1 LITVYNTGKSGII
14 EYLEKGEKSDRVN
27 EDGEV
32 ITRDMLDERLT
43 IDGDIRST
51 QYILQNMKDRHQ
63 NYYHIT
69 SSFYE
74 DDISIEELKEIVQKQ
89 KEFYSYGMN
98 VLELNFYTEIHIPK
112 DDAKYQYKELRDGK
126 EIVKLM
132 SEDEAKEFKE
142 KNPHLAGHIE
152 KRKIHFHTVI
162 PKENLLTKTEFKLTE
177 DGRYD
182 KKTGRWN
189 SQDIKYLDALQE
201 RINIEYGLSSPND
214 EEHQKGLTRA
224 EYKKMQLDKKENVF
238 NQTKWESMTTFQ
250 IENLTGIEVK
260 KALSNHVN
268 ALIKRGDIL
277 SYDDLIENLKNNESI
292 VSVEYKKR
300 KSGEVT
306 IIKLKGHINSKNNQ
320 LTNYNFKALG
330 FKKSDYENL
339 EVDYSLEG
347 RTIKGKNFKDYT
359 ILQEEGLKKF
369 KEQRNKR
376 YDFARENALKIDLI
390 EKALKDKF
398 ELRTITNT
406 NEENIISDLNQG
418 KAVFLTG
425 GAGVGKS
432 FTTNN
437 IIKHFENR
445 GLTVAKLGSTGI
457 ASTNINGQTLHSFL
471 EIGIK
476 KDIKALQQFDKNNQE
491 RINKLN
497 EKLKNTDLIVIDEIS
512 MVSDKQ
518 MEMINYRLKNANY
531 QGKLMVV
538 GDFNQL
544 PPVSKDE
551 KVGYAFESKAW
562 KDLKTQTHELTVIKR
577 SDNKEF
583 SQTLNRLRYGYISK
597 EDNQMFLNM
606 QNNKI
611 DESKATYI
619 YSTNKAV
626 QNHNKQK
633 LDALKGKYESYDTSF
648 KSEHNLTDVQK
659 DKLLDE
665 TPLYKNLEI
674 KKNTPI
680 LITAN
685 DKNLG
690 VANGDR
696 GVYLGLNENNQM
708 IIKLDRT
715 NKVINID
722 KKEFNIEIEQ
732 DDKLI
737 NATIKNYPIR
747 PAYAITTHK
756 SQGMSIDHLA
766 IDPNRQFEK
775 NQFYVAV
782 SRAKDPSKLKIL
794 PLDKKY
800 KNNFQNVVK
809 QDNKVLDFYHPTL
822 RSKELKQFDKE
833 VSKRQDLKKE
843 IYFKNLKMKK
853 EQIKEKVIKRSNSS
867 VLKKP
872 RVSIFAKNKQLRQL
886 KKYTRNKVQ
895 ELRANFKKMKEK
907 YNPIEKLNKIVKYQ
921 QEEKNTNKKQAEQ
934 NIKQKQLQKTKG

>member
-1 LITVYNTGKSGII
+1 MVSTITTGKSGGI
-14 EYLEKGEKSDRVN
+14 EYLETGEDKNRLLSN
-27 EDGEV
+27 GEE
-32 ITRDMLDERLT
+32 ITRDMLDNRVTLQ
-43 IDGDIRST
+43 GDIRATKS
-51 QYILQNMKDRHQ
+51 LQDSMKNDNYSQ
-63 NYYHIT
+63 DYYHIT
-69 SSFYE
+69 QSFKE
-74 DDISIEELKEIVQKQ
+74 NISIEEMKQIV
-89 KEFYSYGMN
+89 EESEAFYLAGYDKSEYN
-98 VLELNFYTEIHIPK
+98 TYTEYHIPK
-112 DDAKYQYKELRDGK
+112 DNAKYKLLTAIDGDKKYYEL
-126 EIVKLM
+126 L
-132 SEDEAKEFKE
+132 SESEAKEFLE
-142 KNPHLAGHIE
+142 KNPQHKDKLE
-152 KRKIHFHTVI
+152 KRYPHTHTIILRKNFLTNTQLKITEKDERKAINSFQEYINIKYGVESPKDNKRDLTNKQFKNNKFIDEKDNFMDENKKLVAEDFKDLTNAKTKKLI
-162 PKENLLTKTEFKLTE
+162 TNDIVTQISKENISTYEDMTNYLKNQDYITYFEPFKNEKNEYLKIKIEGQKKVVNLRADIFRKDFYENKEVNFDEKVRTI
-177 DGRYD
+177 DGKFISD
-182 KKTGRWN
+182 
-189 SQDIKYLDALQE
+189 
-201 RINIEYGLSSPND
+201 
-214 EEHQKGLTRA
+214 
-224 EYKKMQLDKKENVF
+224 YKKDVEAYKARRVKE
-238 NQTKWESMTTFQ
+238 
-250 IENLTGIEVK
+250 
-260 KALSNHVN
+260 
-268 ALIKRGDIL
+268 
-277 SYDDLIENLKNNESI
+277 
-292 VSVEYKKR
+292 VS
-300 KSGEVT
+300 
-306 IIKLKGHINSKNNQ
+306 
-320 LTNYNFKALG
+320 
-330 FKKSDYENL
+330 
-339 EVDYSLEG
+339 
-347 RTIKGKNFKDYT
+347 
-359 ILQEEGLKKF
+359 
-369 KEQRNKR
+369 KR
-376 YDFARENALKIDLI
+376 YDTARAKALKTDLI

-398 ELRTITNT
+398 ESRTITNT
-406 NEENIISDLNQG
+406 NEENIINDLNQG

-445 GLTVAKLGSTGI
+445 GLSVAKLGSTGI

-583 SQTLNRLRYGYISK
+583 SKTLNRLRYGYISK

-633 LDALKGKYESYDTSF
+633 LNALKGKYESYDTSF

-674 KKNTPI
+674 KKNAPI

-722 KKEFNIEIEQ
+722 KKEFNAEIEQ

-756 SQGMSIDHLA
+756 SQGMSINHLA

>member
-1 LITVYNTGKSGII
+1 MVSTITTGKSGGI
-14 EYLEKGEKSDRVN
+14 EYLETGEDKNRLLSN
-27 EDGEV
+27 GEV
-32 ITRDMLDERLT
+32 ITRDMLDTRVTLQ
-43 IDGDIRST
+43 GDIRATKS
-51 QYILQNMKDRHQ
+51 LQDSMKNDNYSQ
-63 NYYHIT
+63 DYYHIT
-69 SSFYE
+69 QSFKE
-74 DDISIEELKEIVQKQ
+74 NISIEEMKQIV
-89 KEFYSYGMN
+89 EESESFYLAGYDKSEYN
-98 VLELNFYTEIHIPK
+98 IYTEYHIPK
-112 DDAKYQYKELRDGK
+112 ENAKYKLLTATDGDKKYYEL
-126 EIVKLM
+126 L
-132 SEDEAKEFKE
+132 SESEAKEFLE
-142 KNPHLAGHIE
+142 KNPQHKDKLE
-152 KRKIHFHTVI
+152 KRYAHTHTIILRKNFLTNTQLKITEKDERKAINSFQEYINIKYGVESPKDNKRDLTNKQFKNDKFIDEKDNFIDENKKLVAEDFKDLTNAKTKKLI
-162 PKENLLTKTEFKLTE
+162 TNDIVTQISKENISTYENMTNYLKNQDYITYFEPFKNEKNEYLKIKIE
-177 DGRYD
+177 GQKKVVNLRADIFRKDFYENKEVNFDEKVRSIDGKFISD
-182 KKTGRWN
+182 
-189 SQDIKYLDALQE
+189 
-201 RINIEYGLSSPND
+201 
-214 EEHQKGLTRA
+214 
-224 EYKKMQLDKKENVF
+224 YKKDIEAYKNRRVKE
-238 NQTKWESMTTFQ
+238 
-250 IENLTGIEVK
+250 
-260 KALSNHVN
+260 
-268 ALIKRGDIL
+268 
-277 SYDDLIENLKNNESI
+277 
-292 VSVEYKKR
+292 VS
-300 KSGEVT
+300 
-306 IIKLKGHINSKNNQ
+306 
-320 LTNYNFKALG
+320 
-330 FKKSDYENL
+330 
-339 EVDYSLEG
+339 
-347 RTIKGKNFKDYT
+347 
-359 ILQEEGLKKF
+359 
-369 KEQRNKR
+369 KR
-376 YDFARENALKIDLI
+376 YDTARAKALKTDLI

-398 ELRTITNT
+398 ESRTITNT
-406 NEENIISDLNQG
+406 NEENIINDLNQG

-445 GLTVAKLGSTGI
+445 GLSVAKLGSTGI

-476 KDIKALQQFDKNNQE
+476 KDIKELQQFDKNNQE

-633 LDALKGKYESYDTSF
+633 LDALKGKYESYETSF

-674 KKNTPI
+674 KKNAPI

-722 KKEFNIEIEQ
+722 KKEFNAEIEQ

-921 QEEKNTNKKQAEQ
+921 QEDKNTNKKQAEQ

>member
-1 LITVYNTGKSGII
+1 MVSTITTGKSGGI
-14 EYLEKGEKSDRVN
+14 EYLETGEDKNRLLSN
-27 EDGEV
+27 GEV
-32 ITRDMLDERLT
+32 ITRDMLDTRVTLQ
-43 IDGDIRST
+43 GDIRATKS
-51 QYILQNMKDRHQ
+51 LQDSMKNDNYSQ
-63 NYYHIT
+63 DYYHIT
-69 SSFYE
+69 QSFKE
-74 DDISIEELKEIVQKQ
+74 NISIEEMKQIV
-89 KEFYSYGMN
+89 EESESFYLAGYDKSEYN
-98 VLELNFYTEIHIPK
+98 IYTEYHIPK
-112 DDAKYQYKELRDGK
+112 ENAKYKLLTATDGDKKYYEL
-126 EIVKLM
+126 L
-132 SEDEAKEFKE
+132 SESEAKEFLE
-142 KNPHLAGHIE
+142 KNPQHKDKLE
-152 KRKIHFHTVI
+152 KRYAHTHTIILRKNFLTNTQLKITEKDERRAINSFQEYINIKYGVESPKDNKRDLTNKQFKNDKFIDEKDNFIDENKKLVAEDFKDLTNAKTKKLI
-162 PKENLLTKTEFKLTE
+162 TNDIVTQISKENISTYEDMTNYLKNQDYITYFEPFKNEKNEYLKIKIEGQKKVVNLRADIFRKDFYENKEVNFDEKVRTI
-177 DGRYD
+177 DGKFISD
-182 KKTGRWN
+182 
-189 SQDIKYLDALQE
+189 
-201 RINIEYGLSSPND
+201 
-214 EEHQKGLTRA
+214 
-224 EYKKMQLDKKENVF
+224 YKKDVEAYKARRVKE
-238 NQTKWESMTTFQ
+238 
-250 IENLTGIEVK
+250 
-260 KALSNHVN
+260 
-268 ALIKRGDIL
+268 
-277 SYDDLIENLKNNESI
+277 
-292 VSVEYKKR
+292 VS
-300 KSGEVT
+300 
-306 IIKLKGHINSKNNQ
+306 
-320 LTNYNFKALG
+320 
-330 FKKSDYENL
+330 
-339 EVDYSLEG
+339 
-347 RTIKGKNFKDYT
+347 
-359 ILQEEGLKKF
+359 
-369 KEQRNKR
+369 KR
-376 YDFARENALKIDLI
+376 YDTARAKALKTDLI

-398 ELRTITNT
+398 ESRTITNT
-406 NEENIISDLNQG
+406 NEENIINDLNQG

-445 GLTVAKLGSTGI
+445 GLSVAKLGSTGI

-476 KDIKALQQFDKNNQE
+476 KDIKELLQFDKNNQE

-518 MEMINYRLKNANY
+518 MVMINYRLKNANY

-544 PPVSKDE
+544 PPVSKNE

-633 LDALKGKYESYDTSF
+633 LDALKGKYESYETSF

-674 KKNTPI
+674 KKNVPI

-722 KKEFNIEIEQ
+722 KKEFNAEIEQ

-782 SRAKDPSKLKIL
+782 SRAKDPNKLKIL

-853 EQIKEKVIKRSNSS
+853 EQKKEKVIKRSNSS

-921 QEEKNTNKKQAEQ
+921 QEEKNTNKKQVEQ

>member
-1 LITVYNTGKSGII
+1 MVSTITTGKSGGI
-14 EYLEKGEKSDRVN
+14 EYLETGEDKNRLLSN
-27 EDGEV
+27 GEV
-32 ITRDMLDERLT
+32 ITRDMLDTRVTLQ
-43 IDGDIRST
+43 GDIRATKS
-51 QYILQNMKDRHQ
+51 LQDSMKNDNYSQ
-63 NYYHIT
+63 DYYHIT
-69 SSFYE
+69 QSFKE
-74 DDISIEELKEIVQKQ
+74 NISIEEMKQIV
-89 KEFYSYGMN
+89 EESESFYLAGYDKSEYN
-98 VLELNFYTEIHIPK
+98 IYTEYHIPK
-112 DDAKYQYKELRDGK
+112 ENAKYKLLTATDGDKKYYEL
-126 EIVKLM
+126 L
-132 SEDEAKEFKE
+132 SESEAKEFLE
-142 KNPHLAGHIE
+142 KNPQHKDKLE
-152 KRKIHFHTVI
+152 KRYAHTHTIILRKNFLTNTQLKITEKDERKAINSFQEYINIKYGVESPKDNKRDLTNKQFKNDKFIDEKDNFIDENKKLVAEDFKDLTNAKTKKLI
-162 PKENLLTKTEFKLTE
+162 TNDIVTQISKENISTYEDMTNYLKNQDYITYFEPFKNEKNEYLKIKIEGQKKVVNLRADIFRKDFYENKEVNFDEKVRTI
-177 DGRYD
+177 DGKFISD
-182 KKTGRWN
+182 
-189 SQDIKYLDALQE
+189 
-201 RINIEYGLSSPND
+201 
-214 EEHQKGLTRA
+214 
-224 EYKKMQLDKKENVF
+224 YKKDVEAYKARRVKE
-238 NQTKWESMTTFQ
+238 
-250 IENLTGIEVK
+250 
-260 KALSNHVN
+260 
-268 ALIKRGDIL
+268 
-277 SYDDLIENLKNNESI
+277 
-292 VSVEYKKR
+292 VS
-300 KSGEVT
+300 
-306 IIKLKGHINSKNNQ
+306 
-320 LTNYNFKALG
+320 
-330 FKKSDYENL
+330 
-339 EVDYSLEG
+339 
-347 RTIKGKNFKDYT
+347 
-359 ILQEEGLKKF
+359 
-369 KEQRNKR
+369 KR
-376 YDFARENALKIDLI
+376 YDTARAKALKTDLI

-398 ELRTITNT
+398 ESRTITNT
-406 NEENIISDLNQG
+406 NEENIINDLNQG

-445 GLTVAKLGSTGI
+445 GLSVAKLGSTGI

-476 KDIKALQQFDKNNQE
+476 KDIKELQQFDKNNQE

-633 LDALKGKYESYDTSF
+633 LDALKGKYESYETSF

-674 KKNTPI
+674 KKNAPI

-722 KKEFNIEIEQ
+722 KKEFNTEIEQ

-921 QEEKNTNKKQAEQ
+921 QEDKNTNKKQAEQ